1 MKKRLFLS
9 VLAASLTLF
18 SCGKKKEE
26 EPTPEPTPGPVDPLT
41 PEQRESATA
50 TNDLIYDYVKDSY
63 DEETAESSKAY
74 VLARSEHAAL
84 KGVDG
89 KKVVEYLEK
98 AEDEVDPDNPMTILP
113 FVVEVRS
120 EGLLDDF
127 AYFGAAL
134 GQSYLK
140 IETDRAGE
148 DNKAY
153 FEVALAEV
161 EKETDNIAENAYA
174 IVDNVLGIVDSVA
187 NGMTD
192 HPEIMRF
199 VMSIMSNQVIDGDVL
214 KAVLHDLRVMLIE
227 ELAKT
232 EENVKYFASEAVT
245 LGAGLLAVAPNVPAE
260 LIDFVKELSFDGII
274 GGIYNGAKAFGEAI
288 DNLPETYYAHFEEI
302 TIPVESYAYAV
313 LGAVDAL
320 VGDVELP
327 SEEELNTLPATVI
340 GGLTAMYETAKDLI
354 PEDAQQVIETAL
366 KDEQLQK
373 LLEGVVK
380 CTKDASKAELPE
392 ISVEEIAHIVGLL
405 SSIEEIQESTGYDG
419 LTLEALKDSEIIPA
433 NVYALMEEDVNEMEA
448 LIEGHAEE
456 GAVIEERAFEIGNVI
471 PDNKGSYSYK
481 VINVHYVL
489 EYAPQDEERVFNANV
504 EIEETTLTYPSLQ
517 EIAVVLD
524 RVLTKLVDKNA
535 TDAFIDDVLAVFI
548 PAVKLFSTYVYPY
561 ISDALAKNEQLSM
574 IVGVVMVVGGMLDS
588 MPTIVDGLKSVIND
602 AFIVVKDVLAA
613 FIPQGE
619 NQAAI
624 DFSKFLV
631 ALTSV
636 DTEIALQMIYNS
648 VPEDCFK
655 NLKKLGE
662 DLYNTPAIGSMA
674 ANSILN
680 SLKDILEVLSIEV
693 PEQLDGEK
701 FGQIIYDVAV
711 ALFCPVR
718 N

>member
-18 SCGKKKEE
+18 SCGKKKD
-26 EPTPEPTPGPVDPLT
+26 EPTPEPTPDPTPGTVDPLT

-192 HPEIMRF
+192 HPEIIQF

-245 LGAGLLAVAPNVPAE
+245 LGAGLLAVAPNAPAE

-288 DNLPETYYAHFEEI
+288 DNLPETYYAYFKEI
-302 TIPVESYAYAV
+302 TIPEESYAYAV
-313 LGAVDAL
+313 LGAVEAM
-320 VGDVELP
+320 VGDAELP
-327 SEEELNTLPATVI
+327 SDEEIAQLPVI
-340 GGLTAMYETAKDLI
+340 LKGALTAIYEALKEMID
-354 PEDAQQVIETAL
+354 PEIQSVIEAVLKNEAL
-366 KDEQLQK
+366 TK
-373 LLEGVVK
+373 LFEGVAK
-380 CTKDASKAELPE
+380 CIKDALHIELPE
-392 ISVEEIAHIVGLL
+392 ISVEEIAHIIGLL
-405 SSIEEIQESTGYDG
+405 ASVDTESIETSCELSTIDDLKNPEIVGEEIQPLIS
-419 LTLEALKDSEIIPA
+419 AP
-433 NVYALMEEDVNEMEA
+433 VNEMEA
-448 LIEGHAEE
+448 HIQDHSDEAKSLE
-456 GAVIEERAFEIGNVI
+456 
-471 PDNKGSYSYK
+471 DK
-481 VINVHYVL
+481 VIVVGDTIEDEGTFTYEVTEADYSFNYDPEGEPTFLASLNATKTTVTYV
-489 EYAPQDEERVFNANV
+489 
-504 EIEETTLTYPSLQ
+504 SLQ
-517 EIAVVLD
+517 DVTELIDAVLA
-524 RVLTKLVDKNA
+524 KLVVKEG
-535 TDAFIDDVLAVFI
+535 TDLFIDDVLGVLI
-548 PAVKLFSTYVYPY
+548 PLTDLLGSDELLPI
-561 ISDALAKNEQLSM
+561 ISEAMSGNESLS
-574 IVGVVMVVGGMLDS
+574 MVVGMVMMVGRLLKTSPD
-588 MPTIVDGLKSVIND
+588 IVNGLKTVLND
-602 AFIVVKDVLAA
+602 AFVVIKDVFAA
-613 FIPQGE
+613 FMPHDE
-619 NQAAI
+619 TPAEL
-624 DFSKFLV
+624 DFSKFFSALISVSPEV
-631 ALTSV
+631 AF
-636 DTEIALQMIYNS
+636 EIIKNS
-648 VPEDCFK
+648 LPESCLE
-655 NLKKLGE
+655 NVKKLGE
-662 DLYNTPAIGSMA
+662 DLYSIPMLGNMVAS
-674 ANSILN
+674 SILD
-680 SLKDILEVLSIEV
+680 SLKSALAEYEIEV
-693 PEQLDGEK
+693 PEEMDAQK
-701 FGQIIYDVAV
+701 FGQVIYDLAVAV
-711 ALFCPVR
+711 LC
-718 N
+718 